1 MLEIAVRDQSD
12 AVRVRVSEDELVD
25 MVRDMAYA
33 SGTFVV
39 LQRVPDLP
47 DTYAQACPEDGAWTV
62 EHRAGSPA
70 RHYGTRVADV
80 EQVAALLLG
89 WARQDDGWDAG
100 PAWERME
107 FDVPEP
113 APLELPAEDEASLVE
128 EVRLLL
134 VAGYTTLAQ
143 AAEAAEEYLVD
154 GEHRPVTAAQAKQ
167 LVDRMWLERV
177 AEQRAWVGETD
188 PERVARAFA
197 ALEESGITARENFTC
212 CRNCGQEEIGAEAAE
227 GSRGFVYFHSQSAEG
242 AASGQD
248 LWLQYGGWDGSP
260 DTTAAVGRE
269 VVAALEGAGLAVG
282 WNGSPDEA
290 VRVTGLDWR
299 RRLVG

>member
-1 MLEIAVRDQSD
+1 MLDIAVEDNSGR
-12 AVRVRVSEDELVD
+12 VGVRVSEDELLD
-25 MVRDMAYA
+25 TVRDMGEWPD
-33 SGTFVV
+33 SFVV

-47 DTYAQACPEDGAWTV
+47 HTYAQACPENGAWTV

-70 RHYGTRVADV
+70 RHYGARVDDL

-89 WARQDDGWDAG
+89 WAREDEGWDAG
-100 PAWERME
+100 VAWERIE

-113 APLELPAEDEASLVE
+113 APLELSAQDERTLVE
-128 EVRLLL
+128 AVRVLLAGGYATRAQ
-134 VAGYTTLAQ
+134 VADF
-143 AAEAAEEYLVD
+143 AAECLVD
-154 GEHRPVTAAQAKQ
+154 GGSRPVTKEQAKQ
-167 LVDRMWLERV
+167 LADRMWLERV

-197 ALEESGITARENFTC
+197 ALEAAGITARENFTC
-212 CRNCGQEEIGAEAAE
+212 CRNCGHEEIGAEAAE
-227 GSRGFVYFHSQSAEG
+227 GSRGFVYFHSQGTEG

-248 LWLQYGGWDGSP
+248 LWLLYGGWDGSP

-269 VVAALEGAGLAVG
+269 VVAALEDRGLEVR
-282 WNGSPDEA
+282 WDGSPDEA
-290 VRVTGLDWR
+290 IRVTGLDWR